1 MKNVKTTISNHN
13 TRIRSTE
20 PTATKEI
27 NCRKKDEC
35 PLQKKCLTQAI
46 VYQAKVESYD
56 NGETKRYIGVTAGE
70 FKDQYRNHRKS
81 FELQRY
87 ANETELSK
95 HIWKLK
101 RSGRPYNTIWSI
113 LKKAAP
119 YASGRSRCNLCLQ
132 EKLLILKFRDKNL
145 LNKRSEIFSKCV
157 HQKQFLAGNVVSA
170 RESKHQQSSR
180 ARTVTSSSKEKPT
193 VFKNNVS

>member
-13 TRIRSTE
+13 TIIRSTE
-20 PTATKEI
+20 PTTIKEI
-27 NCRKKDEC
+27 NCNCRKKDEC

-46 VYQAKVESYD
+46 VYQAEVKSYD

-70 FKDQYRNHRKS
+70 FKDRYRNNKKS

-101 RSGRPYNTIWSI
+101 RSGRP
-113 LKKAAP
+113 
-119 YASGRSRCNLCLQ
+119 
-132 EKLLILKFRDKNL
+132 
-145 LNKRSEIFSKCV
+145 
-157 HQKQFLAGNVVSA
+157 
-170 RESKHQQSSR
+170 
-180 ARTVTSSSKEKPT
+180 
-193 VFKNNVS
+193 